1 MREIFTAVATVLSV
15 AAMSVSFS
23 ARADSLPQ
31 MLPRLIE
38 QSGWLKAHHPGDVE
52 AAAQAQA
59 AEHHEPSAP
68 PSAFLGSTLHFS
80 FVARDWR
87 HAYSLTDGKPLVFD
101 RVRVISS
108 SRMAVQRV
116 GLVGGRLMPYA
127 EVSFGQWRVDPELMP
142 YIHSDTEVAAQFAAG
157 FELHIAPRAAFA
169 CDVERTSMYRDPRD
183 PTVLPFA
190 NIYGAFAAVRA
201 EF

>member
-1 MREIFTAVATVLSV
+1 MRVIFAAVATVASLSAIV
-15 AAMSVSFS
+15 AP
-23 ARADSLPQ
+23 ARAESLPE
-31 MLPRLIE
+31 MLPRLI
-38 QSGWLKAHHPGDVE
+38 QQGGWLRAHHPGEVE
-52 AAAQAQA
+52 AAAEARAQ
-59 AEHHEPSAP
+59 EHHEPSAP
-68 PSAFLGSTLHFS
+68 PTAFLGSTLHFS

-116 GLVGGRLMPYA
+116 GLVGGWFMPYA
-127 EVSFGQWRVDPELMP
+127 EVSVGQWRVDPELMP
-142 YIHSDTEVAAQFAAG
+142 YIRSENEFAAQFAAG
-157 FELHIAPRAAFA
+157 FEMHIAPRAAFA
-169 CDVERTSMYRDPRD
+169 WDVERTTMYRDPRD

-190 NIYGAFAAVRA
+190 HIVASFAAVRA